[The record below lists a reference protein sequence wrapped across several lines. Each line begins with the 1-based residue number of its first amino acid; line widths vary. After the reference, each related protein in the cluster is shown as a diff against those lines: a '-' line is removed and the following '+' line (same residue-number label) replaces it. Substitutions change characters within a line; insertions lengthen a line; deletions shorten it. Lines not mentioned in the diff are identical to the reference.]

1 MKTVGRLAT
10 HPQLFVRTNGWDLDV
25 LTRFLTDPV
34 VQSSRGLDVVGT
46 TEQLEHV
53 ATLIPNDW
61 FAASATGSPEQCVT
75 AIRNQFDLGCDGVIM
90 HGASPEEL
98 APVVAAYRASGELS
112 KQNGASDEVGN

>member
-10 HPQLFVRTNGWDLDV
+10 YLQLFVRTNGWDLDV

-112 KQNGASDEVGN
+112 KQGGASDEVGN